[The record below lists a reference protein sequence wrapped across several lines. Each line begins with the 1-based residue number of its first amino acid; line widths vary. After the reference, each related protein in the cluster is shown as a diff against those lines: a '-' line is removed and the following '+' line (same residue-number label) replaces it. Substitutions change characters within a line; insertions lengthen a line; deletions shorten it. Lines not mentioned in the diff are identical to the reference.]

1 MDADGDPRVLD
12 MYEFHDSIRW
22 QYKCSTNRM
31 RIAKLTVKIWPDD
44 SAEGRRPKM
53 WDVLTLDW
61 DLLVDDLRTSSEQ
74 VGVKVRLRLL

>member
-1 MDADGDPRVLD
+1 
-12 MYEFHDSIRW
+12 
-22 QYKCSTNRM
+22 M